1 MAVICPTLLAYNT
14 EEYKQAVERVA
25 FAPRV
30 QVDLMDGVFAPTK
43 SVGIGDVYWNENQIA
58 DIHLMYKQPA
68 GHIDAL
74 ITLRPKTIILH
85 AESDGDIESLLQKVQ
100 SAGIAAGLCI
110 LPDTSVDSVKDII
123 KQIEHLLIF
132 GGKLG
137 YNGGKA
143 DLSQLEK
150 AGLAKAIN
158 PDIEIG
164 WDGGANIENAREM
177 QRKGI
182 DVINVGG
189 GIHAQ
194 PDPEKAYQNIV
205 AIVQ

>member
-43 SVGIGDVYWNENQIA
+43 SIGIGDVYWNENQIA
-58 DIHLMYKQPA
+58 DIHLMYKQPT

-74 ITLRPKTIILH
+74 IALKPKTIILH
-85 AESDGDIESLLQKVQ
+85 AESDGDIESLLLKVK
-100 SAGIAAGLCI
+100 SSGISAGLCV
-110 LPDTSVDSVKDII
+110 LPETSVESVKGII

-177 QRKGI
+177 QLKGV

-194 PDPEKAYQNIV
+194 PNPEVAYRNIL
-205 AIVQ
+205 ASVQ